1 MKSFPLL
8 SHISIVSTLIG
19 LTYDLKGLFKLQFKS
34 FSPLFKSHSL
44 EYYVLSYYRRL
55 WRGFAKAKVINV
67 DLSDGNDIPSWL
79 LIIPYYI
86 KRRDLYFMHIKNN
99 FHTFGRQWRPSG
111 SIKIKPCEIETD
123 PNFYGNRLFIS
134 ILSSFFTLRQIKNFI
149 PDFMSSKPDFMKL
162 RKIKW
167 V

>member
-55 WRGFAKAKVINV
+55 WRGFAKAEVINV
-67 DLSDGNDIPSWL
+67 DL
-79 LIIPYYI
+79 
-86 KRRDLYFMHIKNN
+86 KRRKWYPKLTVGYSISKKLKKLVTESWSWSYNMT
-99 FHTFGRQWRPSG
+99 HTVWRPG
-111 SIKIKPCEIETD
+111 T
-123 PNFYGNRLFIS
+123 GL
-134 ILSSFFTLRQIKNFI
+134 LRTT
-149 PDFMSSKPDFMKL
+149 MSSPSLILESLVPVLTVVAYVLVFCPRSSYLVTKHL
-162 RKIKW
+162 
-167 V
+167 

>member
-55 WRGFAKAKVINV
+55 WRGLAKAEVINV
-67 DLSDGNDIPSWL
+67 DLCDGNDIPSSL
-79 LIIPYYI
+79 LVIPYQ
-86 KRRDLYFMHIKNN
+86 RNQR
-99 FHTFGRQWRPSG
+99 
-111 SIKIKPCEIETD
+111 
-123 PNFYGNRLFIS
+123 
-134 ILSSFFTLRQIKNFI
+134 
-149 PDFMSSKPDFMKL
+149 
-162 RKIKW
+162 
-167 V
+167 